1 MLAQRFLTD
10 VVKRM
15 SKAHL
20 DLRPTEEQFFP
31 APHEGENYMLYLHV
45 PFCQV
50 LCPYCSFNRYVY
62 REDLARRYFKNLR
75 AEMLMLAERGWSFES
90 LYFGGGTPTILLD
103 ELCETIDVARA
114 HFDLKEVG
122 VETNPNHLVEPWL
135 SGLEGRV
142 QRLSVGVQ
150 SFDDGL
156 LAQMDRLK
164 KYGSGEQIF
173 ERIGEAA
180 KHFDSLNVDMIFN
193 FPSQTEEILRR
204 DLEKIIDCGA
214 RQVTFSPLYV
224 STATTRK
231 MEEALGRVDYDRE
244 FAFYRILDD
253 TLAGGAHPRFGRDTV
268 WTFNRLDET
277 GKRRGELHAEEMQV
291 AYNEYPGIGSGSI
304 SHLNGAVYV
313 NTFSLE
319 EYNAHIEA
327 GHMSIMGKCV
337 MGKRDLM
344 RYHFLRKLYQLDF
357 SKAEFR
363 REFGCSVEAGLPMEM
378 AYMRA
383 HGAFANGK
391 GGKGAGAGAH
401 GGSGVGDGSGAGDND
416 ALELTQRGRYLV
428 LVLYRQFLSG
438 MNNLRDQAR
447 DALSGPE
454 AQLLFG
460 DETNCA
466 ACAA

>member
-1 MLAQRFLTD
+1 
-10 VVKRM
+10 
-15 SKAHL
+15 
-20 DLRPTEEQFFP
+20 
-31 APHEGENYMLYLHV
+31 
-45 PFCQV
+45 
-50 LCPYCSFNRYVY
+50 
-62 REDLARRYFKNLR
+62 
-75 AEMLMLAERGWSFES
+75 
-90 LYFGGGTPTILLD
+90 
-103 ELCETIDVARA
+103 
-114 HFDLKEVG
+114 
-122 VETNPNHLVEPWL
+122 
-135 SGLEGRV
+135 
-142 QRLSVGVQ
+142 
-150 SFDDGL
+150 
-156 LAQMDRLK
+156 
-164 KYGSGEQIF
+164 
-173 ERIGEAA
+173 
-180 KHFDSLNVDMIFN
+180 MIFN

-204 DLEKIIDCGA
+204 DLEKIVDCGA

-231 MEEALGRVDYDRE
+231 MEEALGKVDYDRE

-304 SHLNGAVYV
+304 SHLDGAVYV

-391 GGKGAGAGAH
+391 GGHGAGAGAH
-401 GGSGVGDGSGAGDND
+401 GGSGAGNGSGAGDND